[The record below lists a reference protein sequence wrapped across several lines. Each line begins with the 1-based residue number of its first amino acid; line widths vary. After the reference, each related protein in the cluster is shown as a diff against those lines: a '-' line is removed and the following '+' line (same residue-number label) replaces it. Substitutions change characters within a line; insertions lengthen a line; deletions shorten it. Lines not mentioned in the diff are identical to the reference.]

1 MQKHFINVDKK
12 RCVGCTNCIKRCPT
26 EAIRVQKGHA
36 VILAERCVDCGECL
50 RECPHFAMVATTSN
64 MFELKKFKYNIAI
77 PSPALYAQFKG
88 LWDPE
93 MVFRALM
100 RLGFDYVYEEAK
112 GAEIVS
118 EATRKLIKSGKAAF
132 PLISTS
138 CPVVPRLVQV
148 LYPNLIPNLLPIE
161 SQSEVSARIAKK
173 EFCDITGIPL
183 NEVGAFLI
191 TSCSAKLTSVRF
203 PLGNSHSSLDG
214 AIGIRDVYGTM
225 SRILKEQSENAPAG
239 PRAGAFGI
247 GWAMTGGESLSLG
260 TERFMAVDGI
270 HNVIHC
276 LDEIENERFNDL
288 LFFEGQSCVCGCV
301 GGTATFENAF
311 VAKNRVRRI
320 ANAQPRL
327 RLETDEHIQK
337 YVDSPLLHMDVAIE
351 PRPVMKLDE
360 DFLEALRKMDRLEK
374 INAHLPKLD
383 CGSCG
388 SPSCRTLAEDVV
400 RGYANELDCIFKLRD
415 KVRLLAQEMVELAA
429 EERRR

>member
-1 MQKHFINVDKK
+1 MNQHSINVDAK

-36 VILAERCVDCGECL
+36 VIIAERCIDCGECL
-50 RECPHFAMVATTSN
+50 RECPHFAMVATTSK
-64 MFELKKFKYNIAI
+64 MDELHKFKYNIAI

-93 MVFRALM
+93 SVFRALM

-118 EATRKLIKSGKAAF
+118 EATSRLIKSGEANF
-132 PLISTS
+132 PLISTA
-138 CPVVPRLVQV
+138 CPVVPRLIQV
-148 LYPNLIPNLLPIE
+148 LYPNLIENLLPLE
-161 SQSEVSARIAKK
+161 SPSEVSARIAKK
-173 EFCDITGIPL
+173 EFCEVTGIPK

-191 TSCSAKLTSVRF
+191 TACSAKLTAINA
-203 PLGNSHSSLDG
+203 PIGNNYSSLDG
-214 AIGIRDVYGTM
+214 AIGIRDVYGAM
-225 SRILKEQSENAPAG
+225 ARILKEPGDPAPHGA
-239 PRAGAFGI
+239 RAGAFGI
-247 GWAMTGGESLSLG
+247 GWAMTGGESLALG

-270 HNVIHC
+270 YNVIHC

-288 LFFEGQSCVCGCV
+288 LFFEGLSCVCGCV

-320 ANAQPRL
+320 ANAQPRV
-327 RLETDEHIQK
+327 RPEADEHIQK
-337 YVDSPLLHMDVAIE
+337 YADSPLLNMDLQIE

-360 DFLEALRKMDRLEK
+360 DLNEALKKMDRLEK
-374 INAHLPKLD
+374 INDILPKLD

-400 RGYANELDCIFKLRD
+400 RGNANELDCIFIMRD

-429 EERRR
+429 KERRR